1 MIKFISLSRTYF
13 HGSKSVGVITVI
25 GIMIEQGSPLLATD
39 SGMCGMFGF
48 CTVVYHGGESRDILH
63 IYSDRAG
70 KHIRH
75 YFIKAE

>member
-1 MIKFISLSRTYF
+1 MNLKLTLFVLIAQRKWLQ
-13 HGSKSVGVITVI
+13 KSCYTRRDNVTSSQINRGWLLHVILDFFLR
-25 GIMIEQGSPLLATD
+25 E
-39 SGMCGMFGF
+39 
-48 CTVVYHGGESRDILH
+48 YHGGESRDILH

>member
-1 MIKFISLSRTYF
+1 MVVIRDRGSLLKVKASHSLMALGQWF
-13 HGSKSVGVITVI
+13 AKVCPVSV
-25 GIMIEQGSPLLATD
+25 
-39 SGMCGMFGF
+39 
-48 CTVVYHGGESRDILH
+48 VVHSHGGESRDILH